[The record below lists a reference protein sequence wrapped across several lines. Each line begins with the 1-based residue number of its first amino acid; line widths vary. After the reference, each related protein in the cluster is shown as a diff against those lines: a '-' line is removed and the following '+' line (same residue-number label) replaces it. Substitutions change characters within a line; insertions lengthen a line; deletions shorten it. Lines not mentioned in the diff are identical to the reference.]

1 MGQGL
6 TVMWFLSFFLMVAVD
21 FFKAGLLGPLT
32 SEMQL
37 GVLALTA
44 ALCVHCFATVGD
56 GFKWLILGF

>member
-1 MGQGL
+1 
-6 TVMWFLSFFLMVAVD
+6 MWFLSFFLMVAVD

-44 ALCVHCFATVGD
+44 ALCVPLFCNG
-56 GFKWLILGF
+56 G